1 MSPFFV
7 DLFKYKYIKITCMIL
22 GLFAMVF
29 IMVWFRAFYGSMKAY
44 HEGET
49 YLKEHQYIKAITF
62 FDRSIHWY
70 TPFNP
75 YVQKSAER
83 LWEIGNHAEGQGDIK
98 LALIAFRTI
107 RRGFY
112 AASSFITPGKSW
124 IEKCDLKISSL
135 VMMDEKERDG
145 KDGFTSLKKTIPQ
158 SQEIVGPSIFWS
170 IILEIGFLGWIG
182 SVIGFIIFILGRKGE
197 GRYLHYPAFIWIGLT
212 FIFFALWVVGMMK
225 A

>member
-1 MSPFFV
+1 MSTV
-7 DLFKYKYIKITCMIL
+7 ITNLFKSQYIKKTCMVL
-22 GLFAMVF
+22 GLVAMVF
-29 IMVWFRAFYGSMKAY
+29 IMVWFRAFYGSMKTY
-44 HEGET
+44 HQGET
-49 YLKEHQYIKAITF
+49 YLKGRQYIKAITF

-75 YVQKSAER
+75 YVRKSADR
-83 LWEIGNHAEGQGDIK
+83 LWEIGNHAERQGDIK

-112 AASSFITPGKSW
+112 AASSFITPGKRW

-135 VMMDEKERDG
+135 VMMEEKDRKGTD
-145 KDGFTSLKKTIPQ
+145 DSMSLKKTMPQ
-158 SQEIVGPSIFWS
+158 SKEIVSPSIFWS

-197 GRYLHYPAFIWIGLT
+197 GRYFHYHAFIWIGLT
-212 FIFFALWVVGMMK
+212 FVFFALWVVGMMK

>member
-1 MSPFFV
+1 MSILITN
-7 DLFKYKYIKITCMIL
+7 LFKSQYIKKTCIVF
-22 GLFAMVF
+22 GLIAIVF
-29 IMVWFRAFYGSMKAY
+29 IMVWVRSFYGSMKAY

-75 YVQKSAER
+75 YIRKSAER

-107 RRGFY
+107 RRGFH
-112 AASSFITPGKSW
+112 AASSFYSPGKRW
-124 IEKCDLKISSL
+124 IEKCELKINEL
-135 VMMDEKERDG
+135 VMIEEEKEGGREDF
-145 KDGFTSLKKTIPQ
+145 KSSK
-158 SQEIVGPSIFWS
+158 EITPGGQNRVSPSIFWT
-170 IILEIGFLGWIG
+170 IILEIGFLGWVG

-197 GRYLHYPAFIWIGLT
+197 SKYLTFSSLTWIGLI
-212 FIFFALWVVGMMK
+212 FVFFALWIVGMMK

>member
-1 MSPFFV
+1 MP
-7 DLFKYKYIKITCMIL
+7 KRNHIKITVIIL
-22 GLFAMVF
+22 GLIAIFL
-29 IMVWFRAFYGSMKAY
+29 IMVWAGAFYGSMKAY
-44 HEGET
+44 QKGET
-49 YLKEHQYIKAITF
+49 YLKGQQYIKAITF

-75 YVQKSAER
+75 YVRRSAER

-112 AASSFITPGKSW
+112 AARSFITPGKSW

-135 VMMDEKERDG
+135 VMMEEKERKGTDYSMSS
-145 KDGFTSLKKTIPQ
+145 KRTIPQ
-158 SQEIVGPSIFWS
+158 GQEIVGPSIFWS

-182 SVIGFIIFILGRKGE
+182 SIIGFIIFILGRKGE
-197 GRYLHYPAFIWIGLT
+197 GSYLHYPAFIWIGLT
-212 FIFFALWVVGMMK
+212 FVFFVLWIVGMVK